1 MYPLIYPI
9 PKWLYTKVGMV
20 NITIQLPTG
29 LTYEIINHR
38 KVVKSGTYIDS
49 TYKGLLWN
57 DTDISDSDTPIASL
71 LIKGS
76 YIDSE
81 LPASVKTYASDL
93 ATQGLYNTEETSDFV
108 PFTLTKLDTP
118 VISAENNTILITRV
132 DNATSYTI
140 YSISDEIYTYI
151 GEIVQP
157 LTGNIEYEVEN
168 IGTYVVVATG
178 DYLKYKNSDYSNE
191 VEIVETIIPSYP
203 QSDLWET
210 IIYAPESTDEDY
222 YNGILVSGLNN
233 LQVLESEPASVAI
246 SAIINEQEISYTL
259 DRIEIE
265 TNIYVY
271 ANGEGDVGIMI
282 ANNVLIKI
290 SDVTNAILYYDEKQF
305 YPTTCEN
312 STTASVLVIAI
323 NPEVISSFEFVN
335 IE

>member
-9 PKWLYTKVGMV
+9 PKWLYTKAGMV

-57 DTDISDSDTPIASL
+57 DTDISDSDTPMASL

-93 ATQGLYNTEETSDFV
+93 ATQGLYNTEETSDFM
-108 PFTLTKLDTP
+108 PFALTKLDTP
-118 VISAENNTILITRV
+118 VISAEDSTILITRV

-140 YSISDEIYTYI
+140 YSLSDEIYTYI

-157 LTGNIEYEVEN
+157 LTGDIEYDIEN
-168 IGTYVVVATG
+168 TGTYVVVATG

-203 QSDLWET
+203 QSDLWQD
-210 IIYAPESTDEDY
+210 IVIAPEGTEGGDY
-222 YNGILVSGLNN
+222 YSGILVTGLNN
-233 LQVLESEPASVAI
+233 LQVLESAPASVTI
-246 SAIINEQEISYTL
+246 NAIINEQEISYTL
-259 DRIEIE
+259 CRMEIE
-265 TNIYVY
+265 TGIYIY
-271 ANGEGDVGIMI
+271 ANGEGDFNIMI
-282 ANNVLIKI
+282 ANDVLISIVDTTFDDKPATKI
-290 SDVTNAILYYDEKQF
+290 EYASNTN
-305 YPTTCEN
+305 
-312 STTASVLVIAI
+312 ASVLVMAY
-323 NPEVISSFEFVN
+323 NPTIISSFEFIN